1 MRAVG
6 GRHAVGSPC
15 EIVQPRP
22 HNPDIF
28 GDLVPRRAFAAVLL
42 PLLLLAACGGAESDG
57 EAAQPTAPPS
67 PAATETAAPTEEPT
81 EEAVDPAEV
90 GANELGEI
98 PVLMYHRLLPD
109 GGGEYDLTPEEF
121 RGELQYLYDN
131 DYRPIRTIDLVEG
144 DIDVPA
150 GMTPVVL
157 TFDDSTREQAAH
169 TPDGDIDPDTAIGIL
184 LEFAEE
190 HPDFTPVA
198 SLYINA
204 GPFGGGQ
211 DSDDILVDLH
221 ERGFELGNHTHSHA
235 NLRSLDADGIREELA
250 RGVQVTT
257 DVIPQAE
264 VRTLSLPLGIWPE
277 PRELAYSGDH
287 DGFTYENEGILLVG
301 SHPALSPFH
310 GDFDPQAIPR
320 IRSTPGWD
328 GGEPDYTSGF
338 WFDVLERHPERRYV
352 SDGNPATISFPAELA
367 DDLDE
372 AFRDAAN
379 PYDAG

>member
-1 MRAVG
+1 LPPNR
-6 GRHAVGSPC
+6 
-15 EIVQPRP
+15 
-22 HNPDIF
+22 DTF
-28 GDLVPRRAFAAVLL
+28 GDLVPRRALLAALVALGL
-42 PLLLLAACGGAESDG
+42 GLAACGGSDAGESAG
-57 EAAQPTAPPS
+57 PAPATSTPTP
-67 PAATETAAPTEEPT
+67 TETAPPTEEPT

-144 DIDVPA
+144 NIDVPA

-169 TPDGDIDPDTAIGIL
+169 TDDGEIDPDTAIGIL

-204 GPFGGGQ
+204 GPFGGGG
-211 DSDDILVDLH
+211 DSDDILIDLH

-257 DVIPQAE
+257 DVIPSAE

-277 PRELAYSGDH
+277 PRDLAYEGEH
-287 DGFTYENEGILLVG
+287 DGFTYTNEGILLVG
-301 SHPALSPFH
+301 SHPALSPYH
-310 GDFDPQAIPR
+310 ADFDPLAIPR

-352 SDGNPATISFPAELA
+352 SDGNPATVSFPADLA
-367 DDLDE
+367 DDLADG
-372 AFRDAAN
+372 FDDRAN
-379 PYDAG
+379 PYEAD